1 MNLYDL
7 VRRKDRHAVVTGEV
21 AAVEVRR
28 PGGMMR
34 AVAMTPG
41 SELRIRAADGA
52 TCLAHFPSDPG
63 WRVDTEAAADLEVAL
78 IAGTGTTV
86 LAGVRAKA
94 GVATEVALAWPVPA
108 PRAFDLVL
116 RAGGRSPLHVL
127 VGPHM
132 TPRTAILP
140 LLRGRGV
147 EVGPG
152 LNPAVLP
159 ARGIEVS
166 YVEKKHP
173 RDWAATY
180 AKRELTAAEM
190 ALWEHYVVDSA
201 RFLGGFAP
209 GSLDF
214 VFSSHVLEHLV
225 DPIGTL
231 ARWWERLAPGGVL
244 AGVVPDA
251 RFTFDW
257 RQPLSS
263 IEEAR
268 AQRSLVADEPTEA
281 MYERWCRYTSPEN
294 TPASLRARDYS
305 IHVSYL
311 TPELMR
317 QVVDDAIAVATAAGQ
332 PGPEALYLQSVRNGK
347 DFGFVLRKPA
357 G

>member
-7 VRRKDRHAVVTGEV
+7 VRRKDRYVVVTGELG
-21 AAVEVRR
+21 AVEVRR
-28 PGGMMR
+28 PGGMVR
-34 AVAMTPG
+34 AIAMTPG
-41 SELRIRAADGA
+41 AELRIRDAHGA
-52 TCLAHFPSDPG
+52 TCLAHFPAEPG
-63 WRVDTEAAADLEVAL
+63 WRIDAEAGANLQIAVAAGDAL
-78 IAGTGTTV
+78 LP
-86 LAGVRAKA
+86 LADVRVKP
-94 GVATEVALAWPVPA
+94 GATADVGLDWPVPT
-108 PRAFDLVL
+108 PRQFDLVL
-116 RAGGRSPLHVL
+116 RATGRSPLHLV

-132 TPRTAILP
+132 TPRTALLP

-152 LNPAVLP
+152 LNPVVRP
-159 ARGIEVS
+159 ARGIEVR

-190 ALWEHYVVDSA
+190 ALWDHYVVDSA
-201 RFLGGFAP
+201 RFLTGFEP

-214 VFSSHVLEHLV
+214 VFSNHVLEHLV

-231 ARWWERLAPGGVL
+231 ARWWERLAPGGIL

-257 RQPLSS
+257 RQPRWS
-263 IEEAR
+263 IEDVR
-268 AQRSLVADEPTEA
+268 AQRALVADEPTEA

-305 IHVSYL
+305 IHVTYL

-317 QVVDDAIAVATAAGQ
+317 QILDDVIATVQATGQ
-332 PGPEALYLQSVRNGK
+332 PEPDALYMQSVPNGK
-347 DFGFVLRKPA
+347 DFGFVLQKPVR
-357 G
+357 